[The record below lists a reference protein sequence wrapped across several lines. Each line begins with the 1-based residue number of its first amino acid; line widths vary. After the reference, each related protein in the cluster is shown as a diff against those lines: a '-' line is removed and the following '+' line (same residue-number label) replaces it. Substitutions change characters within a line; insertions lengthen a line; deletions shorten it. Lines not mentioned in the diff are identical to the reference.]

1 MQFVDPA
8 APVTQS
14 VEESIKAK
22 QAELKTQK
30 MKDSGSRLRRFL
42 VPRHLKPL
50 APPPQPP
57 SAAAATEGTAQTSV
71 KCQRGIALD
80 GIPVHP
86 HVYGNGHI
94 CLDLLGAGWSPVHT
108 ITSVALSLQSMLAG
122 NDKYGKFGLSTCKI
136 LLTSVERPPDN
147 NRYVVQAPLNPNESQ
162 YVFVSQADSH

>member
-1 MQFVDPA
+1 MYPLEVPWVQFVDPA

-14 VEESIKAK
+14 VQESIKAK

-30 MKDSGSRLRRFL
+30 MKDGSGGSRLRRFL
-42 VPRHLKPL
+42 IPRHLKQV
-50 APPPQPP
+50 ATPPQ
-57 SAAAATEGTAQTSV
+57 SAPGTPGAAEGPAEKPV
-71 KCQRGIALD
+71 NCPRGIALD

-122 NDKYGKFGLSTCKI
+122 NDKYGKSI
-136 LLTSVERPPDN
+136 LHFL
-147 NRYVVQAPLNPNESQ
+147 
-162 YVFVSQADSH
+162 